1 LHGERFADIY
11 IIHLGQEFLKTRDP
25 INRLL
30 TSGAALS
37 SSMTEIEFAALLVSR
52 VCHDLVGPLGA
63 VVNGME
69 VLEDERDPE
78 MRADAIKL
86 VTMSADQALARI
98 QFMRIAFGAAG
109 SAGAEL
115 DLSEIGRLVSGL
127 LDGGKVQ
134 LTWNVPRHYWA
145 KDWAKLLM
153 NATLLAADC
162 LPRGGM
168 VVVETGTDPQVPSFH
183 IRAQG
188 TNARIT
194 EDVERS
200 IRGEALNVDARH
212 VQPFLTHKL
221 SRTVNAALTVVPG
234 EGFIEITSG

>member
-1 LHGERFADIY
+1 
-11 IIHLGQEFLKTRDP
+11 
-25 INRLL
+25 
-30 TSGAALS
+30 
-37 SSMTEIEFAALLVSR
+37 MTEIEFAALLVSR

-69 VLEDERDPE
+69 VLEDERDPA

-86 VTMSADQALARI
+86 VTMSAEQALARI

-115 DLSEIGRLVSGL
+115 DLGEIGRLITGL
-127 LDGGKVQ
+127 LNGGKVQ
-134 LTWNVPRHYWA
+134 LTWNVPQRYWA

-162 LPRGGM
+162 LPRGGQ
-168 VVVETGTDPQVPSFH
+168 VTVDAGADPQAPNFH

-188 TNARIT
+188 LNARVT
-194 EDVERS
+194 EEVNHA
-200 IRGEALNVDARH
+200 IKGEALNVDARH
-212 VQPFLTHKL
+212 VQPFLTYKL
-221 SRTVNAALTVVPG
+221 ACNVNAALSITPM
-234 EGFIEITSG
+234 EGAVELKAG